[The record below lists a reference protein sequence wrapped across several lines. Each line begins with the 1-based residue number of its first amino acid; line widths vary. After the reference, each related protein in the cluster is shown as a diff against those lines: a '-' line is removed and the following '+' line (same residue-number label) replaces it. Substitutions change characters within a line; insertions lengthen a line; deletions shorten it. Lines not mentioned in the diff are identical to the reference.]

1 MDDREPFPPATLQD
15 LDLELFHRV
24 YLPAALPAEILEQN
38 QRTDEAQL
46 ASLRFVSLD
55 GGACPTTLGL
65 LVIGRDPLRYL
76 PGAYIQF
83 LRIDGASLA
92 DPIRD
97 REEIGCAYT
106 GSTIGSK
113 F

>member
-1 MDDREPFPPATLQD
+1 MDDREPFPLATLQD

-55 GGACPTTLGL
+55 GGAWPTTLVL
-65 LVIGRDPLRYL
+65 LVIGRDALRYL

-83 LRIDGASLA
+83 LRIDGVSLA